1 MVKALQ
7 TLNVNLDAEF
17 KEGRMEV
24 MLHGK
29 KEKINESLEKL
40 KKLQRGIKK
49 GCKRWRLKFWKKKR
63 TAACSG

>member
-1 MVKALQ
+1 MEIKISGSKELLEMVKVLQ
-7 TLNVNLDAEF
+7 ALNVNLDAEF

-24 MLHGK
+24 ILHGK

-49 GCKRWRLKFWKKKR
+49 GV
-63 TAACSG
+63 